1 MKRGAF
7 IGQQQHGIMTS
18 SRYILCSYITDLFIC
33 TRSVAELEPESFG
46 RIRMRFG
53 SELTFWIRIRI
64 RFQNGF

>member
-18 SRYILCSYITDLFIC
+18 SQYILCSYITDLFIC

-53 SELTFWIRIRI
+53 F
-64 RFQNGF
+64 